1 MKQVTLGLLLAALS
15 GGVFAQ
21 GPEATTGTSKEVAG
35 GSAQGAAAPATTMI
49 GPIPAWAVGLGIG
62 AAAFGI
68 MIADERDDDK
78 TTTNH

>member
-21 GPEATTGTSKEVAG
+21 GSETTGTTKEVAG

-68 MIADERDDDK
+68 MIADENDDDK